1 MTYIDE
7 CGDSWSLIPSNQIF
21 VNDCPLELTLSSDDD
36 TICLGECVN
45 LYSSVS
51 GGDSTSYQYSWT
63 NYN

>member
-36 TICLGECVN
+36 TICLENV
-45 LYSSVS
+45 LIFTLVLVEEIQQVS
-51 GGDSTSYQYSWT
+51 I
-63 NYN
+63 